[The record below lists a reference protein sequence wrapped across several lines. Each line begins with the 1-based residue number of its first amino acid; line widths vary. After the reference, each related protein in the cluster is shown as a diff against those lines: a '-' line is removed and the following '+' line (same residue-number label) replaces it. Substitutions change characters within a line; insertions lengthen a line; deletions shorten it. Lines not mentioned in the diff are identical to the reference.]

1 MTIQELL
8 DITIKNKASDL
19 HLLPGIY
26 PAIRVDGRLEYLTS
40 YSKIEPK
47 EMETMLFSILKPDQ
61 KELLLNN
68 KELDFSFGFGGGT
81 YGDLGRFRTNIYY
94 QRGVMSAAFRY
105 LEPTIKT
112 IEDLSLPKICHSF
125 AELKQGFVLVTGP
138 TGHGKSTTLASII
151 NLINLNN
158 ASHILTIEDPI
169 EYLYPNGKSIIS
181 QREMDIDTHSW
192 NMALRSALREDPDV
206 VLIGEMRDPETISSA
221 LTIAE
226 TGHLVFS
233 TLHTNSAAQTIDRI
247 IDAFPATQ
255 QAQVKIQLAS
265 TLKGVISQRLIPK
278 IDGGRTPAVEVLT
291 GTTAIASN
299 IREGKTHLID
309 SVIQT
314 SQDAG
319 MIPLESSLASLV
331 LSGTISAETA
341 KAYALRP
348 EELMRMLDKTYE
360 NKV

>member
-1 MTIQELL
+1 MGIQELL
-8 DITIKNKASDL
+8 DLTIKNNASDL
-19 HLLPGIY
+19 HLLPGI
-26 PAIRVDGRLEYLTS
+26 PPTIRVDGSLRYLTNYQPTTS
-40 YSKIEPK
+40 A
-47 EMETMLFSILKPDQ
+47 EMETMLFSILKPEQ

-68 KELDFSFGFGGGT
+68 KEIDFSFGFGGGV

-105 LEPTIKT
+105 LLPKIRTVE
-112 IEDLSLPKICHSF
+112 ELNLPKICHNF
-125 AELKQGFVLVTGP
+125 AQLKQGFVLATGP

-151 NLINLNN
+151 NEINLNKAN
-158 ASHILTIEDPI
+158 HILTIEDPI
-169 EYLYPNGKSIIS
+169 EYLYPPGKSIIS

-192 NMALRSALREDPDV
+192 SLALRSALREDPDV
-206 VLIGEMRDPETISSA
+206 VLVGEMRDPETIAAA

-247 IDAFPATQ
+247 IDSFPASQ
-255 QAQVKIQLAS
+255 QSQVKTQLAA

-278 IDGGRTPAVEVLT
+278 IDGGRIPGVEILT
-291 GTTAIASN
+291 GTPAIASN

-331 LSGTISAETA
+331 LSGTISLEVA
-341 KAYALRP
+341 KSYALRP
-348 EELMRMLDKTYE
+348 EELLRM
-360 NKV
+360 VG